1 MRFVRGSQAFGPVL
15 LRGRRRLRVGFSSAV
30 AGANVRGKLRPVQD
44 GPALGR
50 SGALGRGDLGIRG
63 RKFGLSGVEWPVL
76 FGVVPYCSAA
86 GVSALGLGAGL
97 AGLTAG
103 YVVQK
108 CRLHCGHSQN
118 CCGGHGSSGP
128 GSFRSIWLPH
138 RWQRT
143 LTSGWSMARQIVV
156 FCPSDSQ

>member
-1 MRFVRGSQAFGPVL
+1 MYEASYAPCRTDLPWGAPAL
-15 LRGRRRLRVGFSSAV
+15 SAV
-30 AGANVRGKLRPVQD
+30 AIWVFGAESLASRGLN
-44 GPALGR
+44 G
-50 SGALGRGDLGIRG
+50 
-63 RKFGLSGVEWPVL
+63 PVL

-86 GVSALGLGAGL
+86 GVFALGLGAGL

-156 FCPSDSQ
+156 FCPSSSQ